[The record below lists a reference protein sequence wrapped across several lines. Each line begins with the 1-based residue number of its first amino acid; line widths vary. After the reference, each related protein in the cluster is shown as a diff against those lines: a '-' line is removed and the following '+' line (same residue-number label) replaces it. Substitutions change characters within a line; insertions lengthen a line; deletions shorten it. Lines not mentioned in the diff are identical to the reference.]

1 MLNLKL
7 KQARCAFGDGRLDEA
22 FELIKADSVLQH
34 RQGQKLALKL
44 SKAFSER
51 GSGHLEAG
59 RIEQGLSDCNKA
71 EKLGGNL
78 PEIALLR
85 SAICQAMENK
95 RLADQQNQAKL
106 ADAKENIQNG
116 WLSVGEEILSDASEQ
131 GQAQVLLQNA
141 KAVRAKVDAVV
152 CRTQQALKRN
162 DLEGA
167 IDIIKKGSV
176 SLGMNDKADNI
187 LIQVR
192 SKLHEY
198 ISGNLNKGRIDLAFE
213 MLSRSG
219 SIAIDSVETKEL
231 TQAVSWCNQAAQY
244 IRSGQFSRASE
255 LLQRLKIFLPKAPW
269 LDKAIAQAQKGATAI
284 ESLRTGPLG
293 LIHCDSGDNT
303 AQEDEN
309 PDIVSNTGAVKR
321 GKFSMA
327 IPSTF
332 ILQIDGVGSYLVLCD
347 NRVTV
352 GPVSSSARPMVGLVA
367 APNLPVAVI
376 ERTEGDYFIR
386 SDRSIVVNDAS
397 VTEKLLTDGDRIA
410 LSNRCRMRFNLPNA
424 ASTTAMINLASA
436 RLPRVDIN
444 KVILMDREILIGRG
458 PANHIVAEQTDEK
471 IVLLVN
477 NGKLVCRTKASMEV
491 DGRRVDPRCGL
502 VMNTPVR
509 IGQLSMVLTPL
520 KEEY

>member
-1 MLNLKL
+1 
-7 KQARCAFGDGRLDEA
+7 
-22 FELIKADSVLQH
+22 
-34 RQGQKLALKL
+34 
-44 SKAFSER
+44 
-51 GSGHLEAG
+51 
-59 RIEQGLSDCNKA
+59 
-71 EKLGGNL
+71 
-78 PEIALLR
+78 
-85 SAICQAMENK
+85 
-95 RLADQQNQAKL
+95 
-106 ADAKENIQNG
+106 
-116 WLSVGEEILSDASEQ
+116 
-131 GQAQVLLQNA
+131 
-141 KAVRAKVDAVV
+141 
-152 CRTQQALKRN
+152 
-162 DLEGA
+162 
-167 IDIIKKGSV
+167 
-176 SLGMNDKADNI
+176 
-187 LIQVR
+187 
-192 SKLHEY
+192 
-198 ISGNLNKGRIDLAFE
+198 
-213 MLSRSG
+213 
-219 SIAIDSVETKEL
+219 
-231 TQAVSWCNQAAQY
+231 
-244 IRSGQFSRASE
+244 
-255 LLQRLKIFLPKAPW
+255 
-269 LDKAIAQAQKGATAI
+269 
-284 ESLRTGPLG
+284 
-293 LIHCDSGDNT
+293 
-303 AQEDEN
+303 
-309 PDIVSNTGAVKR
+309 
-321 GKFSMA
+321 MA